1 MFEDLTPEQDQI
13 VTQLIYNCILLNDF
27 LMSVIAEMRTPLE
40 HSSLCKGHIKQEY
53 QRLMKAEDSYRGRIK
68 NALQDMDNK
77 YFFCD
82 VADAWIGKLGKRPEY
97 LLGAIRNGLRDA
109 GVPQYDVRAHV
120 FRVSLISQMAY
131 GQYLINM
138 QDIGKVKVGAEAR
151 VKLTAYP
158 FQRHGT
164 LTGVVKNISEDTL
177 DRQVGGM
184 QVKYYRARLTVSG
197 RLRPVKN
204 DLRLR
209 NFRLIPGMET
219 QCEIKCGRRR
229 VIEYVLYPLIKAMDE
244 TAREP

>member
-1 MFEDLTPEQDQI
+1 MEPHQKLFEDLTPEQDQI

-138 QDIGKVKVGAEAR
+138 QDIGKVKAVFPRLLEWLNPSKILLHA
-151 VKLTAYP
+151 
-158 FQRHGT
+158 
-164 LTGVVKNISEDTL
+164 N
-177 DRQVGGM
+177 
-184 QVKYYRARLTVSG
+184 RLTESCGIVRYTYDRTKVNNWLESLSKRMTRG
-197 RLRPVKN
+197 KLIVESIQEN
-204 DLRLR
+204 DTYDK
-209 NFRLIPGMET
+209 E
-219 QCEIKCGRRR
+219 
-229 VIEYVLYPLIKAMDE
+229 
-244 TAREP
+244 